1 MKKPLILAS
10 FLAIFFF
17 SISSAKA
24 TVFDNVVKQIVP
36 KLKIIKGKVIGVK
49 GKSVILNKGSRQGM
63 FKNYFVYIYRN
74 MGSFIPLNSNKPV
87 ELKKGIAFATV
98 KKVYD
103 DKSTA
108 VLTQG
113 VERIRKYFLGLGII
127 PTGEKENLG
136 TPRVGDRWIAGKS
149 TYRIAIIT
157 RNPYIYSQL
166 KDALNRTGKFFVI
179 NPDTIQI
186 ALVKHRINTL
196 YEKKAIKELA
206 NVIDADLI
214 LLVSTIKHEKLR
226 YRLINGYSGTDIA
239 KNTLPIGKKTQIVL
253 NQHTETNIPPTN
265 LVASNLR
272 LRPKLTFWETI
283 LSRFGLYSPYTNLDM
298 SSPSYK
304 VVLYK
309 NIGYGTTA
317 FFSGKIDNKN
327 GNIILVAQGSK
338 VKAYRFD
345 IDSFDKLFSFSY
357 GYNII
362 NIDSAKIDG
371 KYIIAISN
379 FNRYGQLSSCI
390 GYIKDKKFHIIKKG
404 IPYHIKF
411 LNRYSNNPI
420 LIAQKASVAE
430 PFYGNIYKLDIKT
443 MKISKLSL
451 PISADSI
458 YDICEAQDN
467 IIFVNRSKYLVIY
480 NTTEDKVVYRSP
492 YIFGGGER
500 PIERYT
506 KPITMNTRSA
516 GTQTPLDKYS
526 IVYIPKS
533 IKLIKTKSGF
543 EILAIRNYMSHNITI
558 NTPHYQGYNIKLFKL
573 KGNRVKMIWTS
584 GDVKGRIV
592 GFGKDE
598 NYIISVIGLPASF
611 FYRFIKGIM
620 EVDRLTAARM
630 EY

>member
-1 MKKPLILAS
+1 MKRLLIVASALILLFS
-10 FLAIFFF
+10 
-17 SISSAKA
+17 SISRAEGN
-24 TVFDNVVKQIVP
+24 VFENVVKQIEP
-36 KLKIIKGKVIGVK
+36 KLKIIKGKVIGVN
-49 GKSVILNKGSRQGM
+49 GKSVILNKGSKEGM

-87 ELKKGIAFATV
+87 ELKEGIAFATV
-98 KKVYD
+98 KKVFED
-103 DKSTA
+103 RSIA
-108 VLTQG
+108 VITQG
-113 VERIRKYFLGLGII
+113 IERVKKYFLGLGII
-127 PTGEKENLG
+127 PTGEKEIMG
-136 TPRVGDRWIAGKS
+136 TPKVGDSWVAGKS

-166 KDALNRTGKFFVI
+166 KSALDKTGRFFVI
-179 NPDTIQI
+179 SPDTIQI

-206 NVIDADLI
+206 NVIDADLV
-214 LLVSTIKHEKLR
+214 LLVSTIKHEKLK
-226 YRLINGYSGTDIA
+226 YRLINGYSGTVLA
-239 KNTLPIGKKTQIVL
+239 KNTLPISKKIQIVL
-253 NQHTETNIPPTN
+253 DQHTGANIPPTN

-272 LRPKLTFWETI
+272 LQPKLTFWESI

-304 VVLYK
+304 VILYK

-317 FFSGKIDNKN
+317 FFLGKVDTEN
-327 GNIILVAQGSK
+327 GKVILIAQGSK

-362 NIDSAKIDG
+362 NIDSAKVDG
-371 KYIIAISN
+371 KYLIAISN

-390 GYIKDKKFHIIKKG
+390 GYIKDKKFHIVKKG
-404 IPYHIKF
+404 IPFHIKF
-411 LNRYSNNPI
+411 LNRYSENPI

-430 PFYGNIYKLDIKT
+430 PFYGSIYKLDIKT
-443 MKISKLSL
+443 MKVSKLSL
-451 PISADSI
+451 PISADSL
-458 YDICEAQDN
+458 YDIYEAQNN
-467 IIFVNRSKYLVIY
+467 IIFVNRSRNLVVY
-480 NTTEDKVVYRSP
+480 NTIEGKIIYRSP

-500 PIERYT
+500 PIERYPQPVNMT
-506 KPITMNTRSA
+506 TRSL
-516 GTQTPLDKYS
+516 GVQTPSDKYRV
-526 IVYIPKS
+526 VYIPKS
-533 IKLIKTKSGF
+533 IKLIKTQNGF
-543 EILAIRNYMSHNITI
+543 EILAMRNYLSHNITV

-573 KGNRVKMIWTS
+573 KDGKVKMVWTS

-592 GFGKDE
+592 GFGKDGD
-598 NYIISVIGLPASF
+598 YIISVIGLPASF
-611 FYRFIKGIM
+611 FYRFIKGIL

>member
-1 MKKPLILAS
+1 MRRLLIFAS
-10 FLAIFFF
+10 FLIFLFS
-17 SISSAKA
+17 SISQAEGN
-24 TVFDNVVKQIVP
+24 VFESVVKQIEP
-36 KLKIIKGKVIGVK
+36 RLKIIKGKVIGVK
-49 GKSVILNKGSRQGM
+49 GKSVILNKGSNQGM

-87 ELKKGIAFATV
+87 ELKEGIAFATV
-98 KKVYD
+98 KKVSEN
-103 DKSTA
+103 KSVA
-108 VLTQG
+108 VITQG
-113 VERIRKYFLGLGII
+113 IERIKKYFLGLGII
-127 PTGEKENLG
+127 PTGEKEVLG
-136 TPRVGDRWIAGKS
+136 TPRVGDNWIAGKS

-166 KDALNRTGKFFVI
+166 KSAFDKTGRFFVI
-179 NPDTIQI
+179 SPDTIQI

-196 YEKKAIKELA
+196 YEKKAIKQLA
-206 NVIDADLI
+206 NILDADLI
-214 LLVSTIKHEKLR
+214 LLVSTIKHQKLK
-226 YRLINGYSGTDIA
+226 YRLINGYSGRAIA
-239 KNTLPIGKKTQIVL
+239 INTLPISKKTQLVL
-253 NQHTETNIPPTN
+253 NQHTGANIPPTN

-317 FFSGKIDNKN
+317 FFSGKVDNKN
-327 GNIILVAQGSK
+327 GNIVLVAQGSK

-371 KYIIAISN
+371 KYMIAISN

-390 GYIKDKKFHIIKKG
+390 GYIKDNKFHIIKDN

-411 LNRYSNNPI
+411 LDRYSKNPI

-430 PFYGNIYKLDIKT
+430 PFYGSIYKLDIKT

-451 PISADSI
+451 PISADSL
-458 YDICEAQDN
+458 YDIYQTQND
-467 IIFVNRSKYLVIY
+467 IVFVNRSKNLVIY
-480 NTTEDKVVYRSP
+480 NTTEGKIVYRSP

-500 PIERYT
+500 PIERYPQPVNMT
-506 KPITMNTRSA
+506 TRSL
-516 GTQTPLDKYS
+516 GVQTPYDKYRT
-526 IVYIPKS
+526 VYIPKS
-533 IKLIKTKSGF
+533 IKLIKTKNGF
-543 EILAIRNYMSHNITI
+543 EILAIRNYLSHNITI

-573 KGNRVKMIWTS
+573 KDNKVKMIWTS

-592 GFGKDE
+592 GFGKDGD
-598 NYIISVIGLPASF
+598 YIISVIGLPASF
-611 FYRFIKGIM
+611 FYRFIEGIL